1 MFPIIPNIIN
11 LDNNSNKDN
20 INKDSCQHTITN
32 ASELYLK
39 KWAWSD
45 TLEKRYVVANLGI

>member
-32 ASELYLK
+32 ALELYLK

-45 TLEKRYVVANLGI
+45 TLEKRYVVANLGM